1 MKISK
6 LLIPLFLLQALTLSG
21 QKDQEALKIL
31 DRFSSVASSA
41 PSISMKFR
49 MSTFDQTENRKD
61 TLSGSIILSKNK
73 YRLDMPDNIVWF
85 NGENSWSYLTAEKE
99 VTISKPDRKDN
110 SFQNKPSA
118 IFTLYKSGY
127 KYRLIEEGTLSY
139 TIDLY
144 PEDIN
149 TDMLRVRLVI
159 GKSNMDLKSLEY
171 KKKEGVIITLDIINY
186 NLSLKP
192 SADTFIFHP
201 EKFKDAELIDVR

>member
-149 TDMLRVRLVI
+149 TDMFRVRLVI

-201 EKFKDAELIDVR
+201 EKFKDSELIDVR

>member
-21 QKDQEALKIL
+21 QKDQDALKIL

>member
-110 SFQNKPSA
+110 SFQN
-118 IFTLYKSGY
+118 
-127 KYRLIEEGTLSY
+127 
-139 TIDLY
+139 
-144 PEDIN
+144 
-149 TDMLRVRLVI
+149 
-159 GKSNMDLKSLEY
+159 
-171 KKKEGVIITLDIINY
+171 
-186 NLSLKP
+186 
-192 SADTFIFHP
+192 
-201 EKFKDAELIDVR
+201 

>member
-149 TDMLRVRLVI
+149 TDMFRVRLVI

-171 KKKEGVIITLDIINY
+171 KKKEGVIITLDITNY